1 MKESSIVCGERER
14 DRNMCLCVLEER
26 DRDRE
31 REKGLFV
38 AYTDRM
44 NKRYCFGVKKL
55 IKEK

>member
-1 MKESSIVCGERER
+1 
-14 DRNMCLCVLEER
+14 MCLCVLEER
-26 DRDRE
+26 ERERETERE